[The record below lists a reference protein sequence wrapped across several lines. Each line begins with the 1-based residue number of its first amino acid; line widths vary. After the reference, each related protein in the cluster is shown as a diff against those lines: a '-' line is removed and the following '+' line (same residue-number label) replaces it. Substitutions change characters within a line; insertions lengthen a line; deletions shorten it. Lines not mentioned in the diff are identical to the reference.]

1 MEGVG
6 IKEKYKRMLMKQKT
20 NDRNFLFLDIDK
32 SKSSQ
37 KSISGAST
45 TTQTAPHDSKGKKR
59 LLANGY
65 QEDDE
70 DEEFNS
76 DYILE
81 TDYGFMERGDTL
93 VTSKKMGRSTAL
105 NKHDEEY
112 EEYGEEEEEAV

>member
-1 MEGVG
+1 VEGVG

-20 NDRNFLFLDIDK
+20 NDRNFLFLD
-32 SKSSQ
+32 
-37 KSISGAST
+37 
-45 TTQTAPHDSKGKKR
+45 
-59 LLANGY
+59 N
-65 QEDDE
+65 
-70 DEEFNS
+70 EEFNS

-81 TDYGFMERGDTL
+81 TDYRFMERGDTL

>member
-1 MEGVG
+1 VEGVG

-37 KSISGAST
+37 KNISGAST
-45 TTQTAPHDSKGKKR
+45 TTQPAAHDSKGKKR
-59 LLANGY
+59 LLLNGY

-93 VTSKKMGRSTAL
+93 VTSK
-105 NKHDEEY
+105 
-112 EEYGEEEEEAV
+112 

>member
-1 MEGVG
+1 MG

-20 NDRNFLFLDIDK
+20 NDRNFLFLD
-32 SKSSQ
+32 
-37 KSISGAST
+37 
-45 TTQTAPHDSKGKKR
+45 
-59 LLANGY
+59 N
-65 QEDDE
+65 
-70 DEEFNS
+70 EEFNS

-81 TDYGFMERGDTL
+81 TDYRFMERGDTL